1 MFKCEQ
7 CIIVLKVPLTKVN
20 SHLTMFGHALF
31 SFCYF
36 CKKQMMNKINNKLQ
50 IYLPI
55 AFSVVLILGIWIGT
69 MMNSSNKVQTNLLQ
83 LGGSYNKVGDI
94 LDYIVQDY
102 VDSVDFSQLETD
114 AITGMLE
121 ELDPHSMYISKEE
134 FNQVND
140 PLLGS
145 FEGIGI
151 SFRIEKDSITV
162 INPIPGGPSEKVG
175 LMAGDR
181 IVKVDD
187 SLVAGIGINNND
199 AMRKLKGKKGTKVKV
214 TNYRRGVP
222 KLIDFTIT
230 RDVIPTYS
238 VDVAY
243 MVDKSVG
250 YIKINKFSATTYDE
264 FMDAASELK
273 EEGMSK
279 LILDLRGNPGGLM
292 NAAIEI
298 SDEFLKE
305 GELIV
310 YTDGNSRPKRHAF
323 ATDSGDFEDIQVVV
337 LVDENSASSSEIVAG
352 ALQDN
357 DKGLIIGRRTFGK
370 GLVQEQISLPDGSAM
385 RLTTARYYT
394 PTGRSIQRPYDKG
407 DAESYYEEY
416 YHRYVN
422 GEMTNVDSIHFDDSL
437 KFTTPKG
444 KIVYG
449 GGGIM
454 PDVFV
459 PMITDTIRTYYN
471 LLANKG
477 LIFQFAFDYT
487 DKNRAR
493 LNKFTDFE
501 TFHSKFNMDSKTFND
516 LVAYA
521 DEKGIEQSDEK
532 IQLSKDKI
540 ATLFKA
546 FVGRN
551 VLDEKGF
558 YPIYHKIDTTFNRA
572 VYEIKKLDQ

>member
-1 MFKCEQ
+1 
-7 CIIVLKVPLTKVN
+7 
-20 SHLTMFGHALF
+20 
-31 SFCYF
+31 
-36 CKKQMMNKINNKLQ
+36 MNKNTKLQ

-55 AFSVVLILGIWIGT
+55 AFSIVLILGMWIGSNLIST
-69 MMNSSNKVQTNLLQ
+69 NSAPTQLLNIGSN
-83 LGGSYNKVGDI
+83 SYNKVGDI

-102 VDSVDFSQLETD
+102 VDTVNFSELETD
-114 AITGMLE
+114 AIVGMLE

-134 FNQVND
+134 FSKVND
-140 PLLGS
+140 PLMGS

-181 IVKVDD
+181 IVMVDD
-187 SLVAGIGINNND
+187 SLVAGVGITNND
-199 AMRKLKGKKGTKVKV
+199 AMRKLKGKKGTQVKV

-243 MVDKSVG
+243 MVNEDVG
-250 YIKINKFSATTYDE
+250 YIKVNKFSATTYDE
-264 FMDAASELK
+264 FMKATADLVN
-273 EEGMSK
+273 EGMTK

-292 NAAIEI
+292 QAAIQI

-310 YTDGNSRPKRHAF
+310 YTDGKSRPKRHAF
-323 ATDSGDFEDIQVVV
+323 ATDSGDLEDIDVAV

-370 GLVQEQISLPDGSAM
+370 GLVQEQISLPDGSAI

-407 DAESYYEEY
+407 DAEGYYEEY

-422 GEMTNVDSIHFDDSL
+422 GEMTNIDSIHFDDSL
-437 KFTTPKG
+437 KYTTPKG

-454 PDVFV
+454 PDIFV
-459 PMITDTIRTYYN
+459 PMITDTIHTYYN

-487 DKNRAR
+487 DKNRAK
-493 LNKFTDFE
+493 LNKFKDFE
-501 TFHSKFNMDSKTFND
+501 SFNQKFKMDNNTFKE

-521 DEKGIEQSDEK
+521 EEKGISQSKEK
-532 IQLSKDKI
+532 ISISKDKI
-540 ATLFKA
+540 KTLFKA

-558 YPIYHKIDTTFNRA
+558 YPIYHSIDTTFKRA
-572 VYEIKKLDQ
+572 VYEIQ